1 MESKQL
7 DYAEMIKTEFLNV
20 AYAMQRPSVLYRPS
34 LSIDGDQWC
43 VLYGKDLQS
52 GVAGFGESPAK
63 AMEDFDKVWY
73 DFKSNHKQSKVL

>member
-1 MESKQL
+1 MDRSST
-7 DYAEMIKTEFLNV
+7 EMIQEEFLNV
-20 AYAMQRPSVLYRPS
+20 AYEMQRPSVLYRPS
-34 LSIDGDQWC
+34 LCIDGDQWC

-73 DFKSNHKQSKVL
+73 DFKSNHKQTK